1 MHRLLSKKPDLYL
14 SELAT
19 KITKHQ
25 IKHLEGPIDKLT
37 ITPSIVFRELQALNY
52 SRKKVFIVYY

>member
-1 MHRLLSKKPDLYL
+1 
-14 SELAT
+14 LAA

-37 ITPSIVFRELQALNY
+37 ITPSIVFRELQVLNY
-52 SRKKVFIVYY
+52 SRKKV